1 VSAINRSR
9 PGFHPSDVATWSR
22 RIAVNGS
29 DATIWD
35 LDFSPDGRTLAAAC
49 GDAKVRLWDPISGQV
64 VLVLDGH
71 SQRVN
76 AVAFSPDGRTL
87 ASADH
92 KGEIKL
98 WQAGPCDDCTNP
110 P

>member
-1 VSAINRSR
+1 MK
-9 PGFHPSDVATWSR
+9 
-22 RIAVNGS
+22 GS
-29 DATIWD
+29 DAAVWG
-35 LDFSPDGRTLAAAC
+35 LAFSRDGRTLASAC

-71 SQRVN
+71 TQRVN
-76 AVAFSPDGRTL
+76 AVVFSPDGQTL

-98 WQAGPCDDCTNP
+98 WQAGPTGDGTSP
-110 P
+110 PNR